1 MKRLFILFALISLCA
16 LGAWA
21 QPSGQITAVQAAD
34 ALTNAQ
40 ASRHPPV
47 DFVATVTNYR
57 SYEHNLFVQDG
68 DAGIYVHLTGM
79 YNLVP
84 GDRVR
89 VRGTMHDSFRPY
101 VDEDSIAILGRVALP
116 NPQHPTFAQM
126 IHAETDCSLVT
137 VHALIQSAD
146 LVLNT
151 QAPVLNTELNILL
164 QGGQAKVT
172 IDNDDAARL
181 QGLLDAQVEITGV
194 QSGIFDNKM
203 QQTGILLHVSSLDQV
218 KILTTAKVDPWSIAI
233 TPMDQILIGYHL
245 QDNSDRER
253 VHGTVT
259 YDQPG
264 VALVLQD
271 GAKSI
276 WITSDSAT
284 PLHLGYMADA
294 IGFPA
299 VENGF
304 LTLTHGEVHET
315 ATLAPVTPTL
325 FTWSQLAHGGNDG
338 HSHVFDLVSVEGQV
352 VTEVRQATQD
362 EYVLDSDGHLLSA
375 LIRHPGS
382 ASKAPLEPMYQI
394 PVGTRIRVTGI
405 CLLTDANPF
414 NGEVPFN
421 ILMRNVGD
429 IKVVA
434 LPSWL
439 NVRNLILLVGLLF
452 AVVIAIAI
460 RSWAMER
467 TMRQKAAA
475 LAYIEQ
481 RRSRILEDINN
492 SRPLGEIIEN
502 ITQVASFRLHGAACW
517 CKISNA
523 PSLGK
528 RPASITRQRIIQQDI
543 PGRSGAVLGTIFAA
557 INRLNKPSAEESGAL
572 ALGAGLAS
580 LAIETSYLY
589 SDLVHRSEF
598 DLLTDVP
605 NRFSME
611 KHLNT
616 MIEGARLAAGIVG
629 FIFIDLDEFK
639 QVNDQYGHQVGD
651 LFLQEAARR
660 MQRQLRPGDILARL
674 GGDEFA
680 AVVSTA
686 HNRPDV
692 QEIALRLERC
702 FDEPFAVGGRA
713 LHGSASIGF
722 AIYPEDAPSADSLL
736 SAADAAMYAVKQSRQ
751 SPDPDVTPIAAA
763 LVLATP
769 HLASKIFA

>member
-1 MKRLFILFALISLCA
+1 MVAFFAALSLCA
-16 LGAWA
+16 FSAQA
-21 QPSGQITAVQAAD
+21 QPPRPITSLQVAD
-34 ALTNAQ
+34 NLTNAE
-40 ASRHPPV
+40 ASRHAPV
-47 DFVATVTNYR
+47 DFEATVTNYR
-57 SYEHNLFVQDG
+57 AYERNLFVQDG
-68 DAGIYVHLTGM
+68 DAGLYVHLTGQ
-79 YNLVP
+79 YNLIP

-89 VRGTMHDSFRPY
+89 VRGTMRDSFRPY
-101 VDEDSIAILGRVALP
+101 VEDANIVILGHVALP
-116 NPQHPTFAQM
+116 KALHPTFAQM

-137 VHALIQSAD
+137 VRGVIQSAD
-146 LVLNT
+146 LVLNS
-151 QAPVLNTELNILL
+151 QAPILNTELNILL
-164 QGGQAKVT
+164 DGGNAKVT
-172 IDNDDAARL
+172 IDSDDPAPL
-181 QGLLDAQVEITGV
+181 QGLLDAEVEITGV

-203 QQTGILLHVSSLDQV
+203 QQTGILIHVSSLDQV
-218 KILTTAKVDPWSIAI
+218 KILKTAKVDPWSIAI
-233 TPMDQILIGYHL
+233 TPMDEILIGYHV

-271 GAKSI
+271 GAKST
-276 WITSDSAT
+276 WITSDNSA

-304 LTLTHGEVHET
+304 LTLTHGEVRET
-315 ATLAPVTPTL
+315 AALAPVTPLL

-338 HSHVFDLVSVEGQV
+338 RSHVFDLVSVEGQV

-362 EYVLDSDGHLLSA
+362 EYVLNSDGHLLSA
-375 LIRHPGS
+375 IIRHPGS
-382 ASKAPLEPMYQI
+382 ASKAPLAPMYEI
-394 PVGTRIRVTGI
+394 PVGTKIRVTGI

-421 ILMRNVGD
+421 ILMRNVDD

-439 NVRNLILLVGLLF
+439 DVRHLISLVGLLL

-475 LAYIEQ
+475 LAYVEQ

-492 SRPLGEIIEN
+492 SRLLSEIIEN

-517 CKISNA
+517 CKIANA
-523 PSLGK
+523 PSLGR
-528 RPASITRQRIIQQDI
+528 RPASITSQRIIQRDI

-557 INRLNKPSAEESGAL
+557 INRLNQPGAEEPEAL
-572 ALGAGLAS
+572 ALGASLAS
-580 LAIETSYLY
+580 LAIETSRLY
-589 SDLVHRSEF
+589 SDLVRRSEF

-611 KHLNT
+611 KHLKAV
-616 MIEGARLAAGIVG
+616 IEDARLSAGIVG

-651 LFLQEAARR
+651 LYLQEAARR
-660 MQRQLRPGDILARL
+660 MQRQLRPGDTLARL

-680 AVVSTA
+680 AVISTA
-686 HNRPDV
+686 KNRSDV
-692 QEIALRLERC
+692 REIAHRLEHS
-702 FDEPFAVGGRA
+702 FEEPFAVGGHV
-713 LHGSASIGF
+713 LHGSASVGF
-722 AIYPEDAPSADSLL
+722 ALYPEDAPSADSLL
-736 SAADAAMYAVKQSRQ
+736 SAADAAMYADKQSRK
-751 SPDPDVTPIAAA
+751 SPDPESAAA
-763 LVLATP
+763 AEDLAP
-769 HLASKIFA
+769 GICA

>member
-1 MKRLFILFALISLCA
+1 MKRMVHIFAVLSMCA
-16 LGAWA
+16 MRAWA
-21 QPSGQITAVQAAD
+21 QPSGQITTLQAAH

-40 ASRHPPV
+40 ASLHMPV
-47 DFVATVTNYR
+47 DFEATVTSYR
-57 SYEHNLFVQDG
+57 TYEHNLFVQDG
-68 DAGIYVHLTGM
+68 DEAIYVHITGL
-79 YNLVP
+79 YKLVP

-89 VRGTMHDSFRPY
+89 VRGTMRDSFRPF
-101 VDEDSIAILGRVALP
+101 VEGANVAILGHAALP
-116 NPQHPTFAQM
+116 KALHPTFAQM
-126 IHAETDCSLVT
+126 IHAETDCRLIT
-137 VHALIQSAD
+137 VRAVIQSAD
-146 LVLNT
+146 LMLSSLLPIST
-151 QAPVLNTELNILL
+151 TELNILVE
-164 QGGQAKVT
+164 GGHAHVT
-172 IDNDDAARL
+172 IDGDDPARL
-181 QGLLDAQVEITGV
+181 KGLLDAQVEITGV

-218 KILTTAKVDPWSIAI
+218 KILKTAKVDPWSIAI
-233 TPMDQILIGYHL
+233 TPMDQILIGYQV

-259 YDQPG
+259 YDQPS
-264 VALVLQD
+264 VALVLQN

-276 WITSDSAT
+276 WITSDSSV
-284 PLHLGYMADA
+284 PLHVGHMADA

-315 ATLAPVTPTL
+315 AALAPVIPSL

-375 LIRHPGS
+375 IIRHPGS
-382 ASKAPLEPMYQI
+382 ASKAPLAPMYQI
-394 PVGTRIRVTGI
+394 PVGTHIRVTGI

-414 NGEVPFN
+414 NGDVPFN
-421 ILMRNVGD
+421 ILMRNAAD

-434 LPSWL
+434 LPPWL
-439 NVRNLILLVGLLF
+439 NVRNLILLVGLLL

-467 TMRQKAAA
+467 NMRQKAAA
-475 LAYIEQ
+475 LAYVEQ

-492 SRPLGEIIEN
+492 SCPLGEIIEN

-517 CKISNA
+517 CKIANV

-557 INRLNKPSAEESGAL
+557 INRLNKPRAEESEAL

-580 LAIETSYLY
+580 LAVETSRLY
-589 SDLVHRSEF
+589 SDLVRRSEF

-611 KHLNT
+611 KHLDA
-616 MIEGARLAAGIVG
+616 MIEDARQSAGIVG

-660 MQRQLRPGDILARL
+660 MQRQLRPGDALARL

-680 AVVSTA
+680 AIVSTA
-686 HNRPDV
+686 NNRPDV
-692 QEIALRLERC
+692 LEIALRLERC
-702 FDEPFAVGGRA
+702 FDEPFAVDGHV
-713 LHGSASIGF
+713 LHGSASVGF

-751 SPDPDVTPIAAA
+751 SPKPERDPESIVAAQD
-763 LVLATP
+763 
-769 HLASKIFA
+769 LASKICA

>member
-1 MKRLFILFALISLCA
+1 VLNS
-16 LGAWA
+16 
-21 QPSGQITAVQAAD
+21 QA
-34 ALTNAQ
+34 
-40 ASRHPPV
+40 P
-47 DFVATVTNYR
+47 
-57 SYEHNLFVQDG
+57 
-68 DAGIYVHLTGM
+68 I
-79 YNLVP
+79 
-84 GDRVR
+84 
-89 VRGTMHDSFRPY
+89 
-101 VDEDSIAILGRVALP
+101 
-116 NPQHPTFAQM
+116 
-126 IHAETDCSLVT
+126 
-137 VHALIQSAD
+137 
-146 LVLNT
+146 LNT
-151 QAPVLNTELNILL
+151 QLNLL
-164 QGGQAKVT
+164 VDGGHVKVT
-172 IDNDDAARL
+172 IDSDDPASL
-181 QGLLDAQVEITGV
+181 QGLLDAQAEITGV

-218 KILTTAKVDPWSIAI
+218 KILKTAKVDPWSIAI
-233 TPMDQILIGYHL
+233 TPMDEILIGYKV

-253 VHGTVT
+253 VHGTIT

-294 IGFPA
+294 IGFPD

-315 ATLAPVTPTL
+315 PDLAPVIPTL
-325 FTWSQLAHGGNDG
+325 FTWSQLSQGGNDG

-362 EYVLDSDGHLLSA
+362 EYVLDSNGHLLTA
-375 LIRHPGS
+375 IIGHPGS
-382 ASKAPLEPMYQI
+382 ASKSPLAPMYQI
-394 PVGTRIRVTGI
+394 PVGTQIRVTGI

-421 ILMRNVGD
+421 ILMRNVDD
-429 IKVVA
+429 IKIVA

-439 NVRNLILLVGLLF
+439 DVRNLILLVGLLL
-452 AVVIAIAI
+452 AVVISIAI
-460 RSWAMER
+460 RSWAIER

-475 LAYIEQ
+475 QAYVEQ

-492 SRPLGEIIEN
+492 SRPLSEIIEN

-517 CKISNA
+517 CKIANA

-528 RPASITRQRIIQQDI
+528 RPASITTQRIIQQDI

-557 INRLNKPSAEESGAL
+557 INRLNKPRAEETVAL

-580 LAIETSYLY
+580 LAIETSSLY

-611 KHLNT
+611 KHLNA
-616 MIEGARLAAGIVG
+616 MIENARLSAGIVG

-639 QVNDQYGHQVGD
+639 QVNDQFGHQVGD

-660 MQRQLRPGDILARL
+660 MQRQLRPGDVLARL

-686 HNRPDV
+686 QNRPDV
-692 QEIALRLERC
+692 LEIALRLERC
-702 FDEPFAVGGRA
+702 FDEPFAVGGHMLR
-713 LHGSASIGF
+713 GSASVGF
-722 AIYPEDAPSADSLL
+722 AIYPEDAPSADNLL
-736 SAADAAMYAVKQSRQ
+736 SAADAAMYTVKQSRN
-751 SPDPDVTPIAAA
+751 SPDLESAVAAQD
-763 LVLATP
+763 
-769 HLASKIFA
+769 LASKIFA

>member
-1 MKRLFILFALISLCA
+1 MKRMVHIFAVLSVCA
-16 LGAWA
+16 LHAWA
-21 QPSGQITAVQAAD
+21 QPSGQITSLQVAD
-34 ALTNAQ
+34 NLTNAQ
-40 ASRHPPV
+40 ASQHMPV
-47 DFVATVTNYR
+47 DFEGTVTNYR
-57 SYEHNLFVQDG
+57 AYEHNLFVQDG
-68 DAGIYVHLTGM
+68 VAGIYVHLTGL

-89 VRGTMHDSFRPY
+89 VRGTMHESFRPY
-101 VDEDSIAILGRVALP
+101 VEGANIAILGHVVLPKAL
-116 NPQHPTFAQM
+116 HPTFAQM

-137 VHALIQSAD
+137 VRAVIQSAD
-146 LVLNT
+146 LVLNS
-151 QAPVLNTELNILL
+151 QAPVWNTELNVLL
-164 QGGQAKVT
+164 QGGHARVT
-172 IDNDDAARL
+172 IESDDPARL
-181 QGLLDAQVEITGV
+181 KGLLDAQVEITGV

-218 KILTTAKVDPWSIAI
+218 KILKAAKVDPWSIAI
-233 TPMDQILIGYHL
+233 TPMDEILIGYHV

-264 VALVLQD
+264 VAMVLQN

-276 WITSDSAT
+276 WITSDSSA
-284 PLHLGYMADA
+284 PLHLDYIADV

-304 LTLTHGEVHET
+304 LNLTHGEVHET
-315 ATLAPVTPTL
+315 TTLAPVTPSL

-375 LIRHPGS
+375 IIRHPGS
-382 ASKAPLEPMYQI
+382 ASKAPLAPMYHI
-394 PVGTRIRVTGI
+394 PVGTHIRVTGI

-421 ILMRNVGD
+421 ILMRNADD

-439 NVRNLILLVGLLF
+439 DVRHLMLLVGLLLG
-452 AVVIAIAI
+452 VVIAIGA
-460 RSWAMER
+460 RSWALER
-467 TMRQKAAA
+467 RARQKAAT

-492 SRPLGEIIEN
+492 SRLLSEIIDN

-517 CKISNA
+517 CKIANA
-523 PSLGK
+523 PSLGR
-528 RPASITRQRIIQQDI
+528 RPASITSQRIIQQDI

-557 INRLNKPSAEESGAL
+557 IHRLNKPGAEESAAL

-580 LAIETSYLY
+580 LAIETSRLY
-589 SDLVHRSEF
+589 SDLVRRSEF

-611 KHLNT
+611 KHLNA
-616 MIEGARLAAGIVG
+616 MIEGARQSAGIVG

-686 HNRPDV
+686 HSRPDV
-692 QEIALRLERC
+692 LEIALRLERC
-702 FDEPFAVGGRA
+702 FDEPFAVGGHV
-713 LHGSASIGF
+713 LHGSASVGF
-722 AIYPEDAPSADSLL
+722 AVYPEDAPSADSLL
-736 SAADAAMYAVKQSRQ
+736 RAADAAMYAVKQSRQ
-751 SPDPDVTPIAAA
+751 SRNPESAAA
-763 LVLATP
+763 AQDLAP
-769 HLASKIFA
+769 GICA

>member
-1 MKRLFILFALISLCA
+1 MKRMVHIFAVLSVCA
-16 LGAWA
+16 LHAWA
-21 QPSGQITAVQAAD
+21 QPSGQITTLQAAD
-34 ALTNAQ
+34 NLTNAQ
-40 ASRHPPV
+40 ASRRTPV
-47 DFVATVTNYR
+47 DFEATVTNYR
-57 SYEHNLFVQDG
+57 SYERNLFVQDG
-68 DAGIYVHLTGM
+68 TAGIYVHLAGM
-79 YNLVP
+79 YNLLP

-89 VRGTMHDSFRPY
+89 VRGTMRDSFRPY
-101 VDEDSIAILGRVALP
+101 VEDANVAILGHGALP
-116 NPQHPTFAQM
+116 KPLHPTFAQM

-137 VHALIQSAD
+137 VSAVIQSAD

-151 QAPVLNTELNILL
+151 QGPILNTDLNILVD
-164 QGGQAKVT
+164 GGDAKVT
-172 IDNDDAARL
+172 IDSTDPARL

-203 QQTGILLHVSSLDQV
+203 QQTGILIHVSSLDQV
-218 KILTTAKVDPWSIAI
+218 KILKSAKVDPWSIAI
-233 TPMDQILIGYHL
+233 TPMDEILIGYRV
-245 QDNSDRER
+245 QDNSERER

-264 VALVLQD
+264 VALVLQN
-271 GAKSI
+271 GAKST
-276 WITSDSAT
+276 WITSDDSA

-304 LTLTHGEVHET
+304 LTLTHGEVRET
-315 ATLAPVTPTL
+315 GALAPVTPSL

-375 LIRHPGS
+375 IIRHPGS
-382 ASKAPLEPMYQI
+382 ASKAPLAPMYEI
-394 PVGTRIRVTGI
+394 PVGTHIRVTGI

-421 ILMRNVGD
+421 ILMRNVDD

-439 NVRNLILLVGLLF
+439 NVRNLILLVGLLL
-452 AVVIAIAI
+452 AVVITIAI

-475 LAYIEQ
+475 LAYVEQ

-492 SRPLGEIIEN
+492 SRLLSEIIEN

-517 CKISNA
+517 CKIANS
-523 PSLGK
+523 PSLGR
-528 RPASITRQRIIQQDI
+528 RPASITSQRIIQQDI
-543 PGRSGAVLGTIFAA
+543 PGRSGAILGTIFAA
-557 INRLNKPSAEESGAL
+557 INRLNKPRAEESAAL

-580 LAIETSYLY
+580 LAIETSRLY
-589 SDLVHRSEF
+589 SDLVRRSEF

-611 KHLNT
+611 KHLDA
-616 MIEGARLAAGIVG
+616 MIEGARQSAGIVG

-639 QVNDQYGHQVGD
+639 QVNDQHGHQVGD

-692 QEIALRLERC
+692 LEIALRLERC
-702 FDEPFAVGGRA
+702 FDEPFAVGEHV
-713 LHGSASIGF
+713 LPGSASVGF

-751 SPDPDVTPIAAA
+751 SPHPDLDPESAAA
-763 LVLATP
+763 AHDLVPGICA
-769 HLASKIFA
+769 

>member
-1 MKRLFILFALISLCA
+1 MKRLFVLFALISPCA
-16 LGAWA
+16 LVAWG
-21 QPSGQITAVQAAD
+21 QPSGEITTVQVAD
-34 ALTNAQ
+34 NLSNAE
-40 ASRHPPV
+40 ASRHTPV
-47 DFVATVTNYR
+47 DFDATVTNYR
-57 SYEHNLFVQDG
+57 SYERNLFVQDG
-68 DAGIYVHLTGM
+68 DAGIYVHVTAM

-89 VRGTMHDSFRPY
+89 VRGTMRESFRPY
-101 VDEDSIAILGRVALP
+101 VEDANVAILGHVALP
-116 NPQHPTFAQM
+116 KALHPTFAQM

-137 VHALIQSAD
+137 VSGLIQSAD
-146 LVLNT
+146 LVLNS
-151 QAPVLNTELNILL
+151 QAPILNTQLNLL
-164 QGGQAKVT
+164 VDGGHVKVT
-172 IDNDDAARL
+172 IDSDDPASL
-181 QGLLDAQVEITGV
+181 QGLLDAQAEITGV

-218 KILTTAKVDPWSIAI
+218 KILKTAKVDPWSIAI
-233 TPMDQILIGYHL
+233 TPMDEILIGYKV

-253 VHGTVT
+253 VHGTIT

-294 IGFPA
+294 IGFPD

-315 ATLAPVTPTL
+315 PDLAPVIPTL
-325 FTWSQLAHGGNDG
+325 FTWSQLSQGGNDG

-362 EYVLDSDGHLLSA
+362 EYVLDSNGHLLTA
-375 LIRHPGS
+375 IIGHPGS
-382 ASKAPLEPMYQI
+382 ASKSPLAPMYQI
-394 PVGTRIRVTGI
+394 PVGTQIRVTGI

-421 ILMRNVGD
+421 ILMRNVDD
-429 IKVVA
+429 IKIVA

-439 NVRNLILLVGLLF
+439 DVRNLILLVGLLL
-452 AVVIAIAI
+452 AVVISIAI
-460 RSWAMER
+460 RSWAIER

-475 LAYIEQ
+475 QAYVEQ

-492 SRPLGEIIEN
+492 SRPLSEIIEN

-517 CKISNA
+517 CKIANA

-528 RPASITRQRIIQQDI
+528 RPASITTQRIIQQDI

-557 INRLNKPSAEESGAL
+557 INRLNKPRAEETVAL

-580 LAIETSYLY
+580 LAIETSSLY

-611 KHLNT
+611 KHLNA
-616 MIEGARLAAGIVG
+616 MIENARLSAGIVG

-639 QVNDQYGHQVGD
+639 QVNDQFGHQVGD

-660 MQRQLRPGDILARL
+660 MQRQLRPGDVLARL

-686 HNRPDV
+686 QNRPDV
-692 QEIALRLERC
+692 LEIALRLERC
-702 FDEPFAVGGRA
+702 FDEPFAVGGHMLR
-713 LHGSASIGF
+713 GSASVGF
-722 AIYPEDAPSADSLL
+722 AIYPEDAPSADNLL
-736 SAADAAMYAVKQSRQ
+736 SAADAAMYTVKQSRN
-751 SPDPDVTPIAAA
+751 SPDLESAVAAQD
-763 LVLATP
+763 
-769 HLASKIFA
+769 LASKIFA

>member
-1 MKRLFILFALISLCA
+1 MKRSIILFALISSCA

-21 QPSGQITAVQAAD
+21 QPSGQITSLQVAD
-34 ALTNAQ
+34 NLTNAQ
-40 ASRHPPV
+40 ASRHTPV
-47 DFVATVTNYR
+47 DFEGTVTNYR
-57 SYEHNLFVQDG
+57 SYERNLFVQDG

-79 YNLVP
+79 YDLIP

-89 VRGTMHDSFRPY
+89 VRGTMRDSFRPY
-101 VDEDSIAILGRVALP
+101 VEDATVAIVGHVALP
-116 NPQHPTFAQM
+116 SALHPTFAQM
-126 IHAETDCSLVT
+126 MHADSDCSLVT
-137 VHALIQSAD
+137 VRAVIQSAD
-146 LVLNT
+146 LVPNS
-151 QAPVLNTELNILL
+151 QAPVLNTELNILME
-164 QGGQAKVT
+164 GGHAKVT
-172 IDNDDAARL
+172 IDSSDPARL
-181 QGLLDAQVEITGV
+181 KELLDAQVEITGV

-218 KILTTAKVDPWSIAI
+218 KILKTAKVDPWSIAT
-233 TPMDQILIGYHL
+233 TPMDLILIGYQI
-245 QDNSDRER
+245 QDNSYRER
-253 VHGTVT
+253 VHGTIT

-276 WITSDSAT
+276 WITSRSWT
-284 PLHLGYMADA
+284 PLQVGYVADA

-315 ATLAPVTPTL
+315 ATLAPVTPAL

-375 LIRHPGS
+375 IIRHPGS
-382 ASKAPLEPMYQI
+382 ASTAPLAPMHHI
-394 PVGTRIRVTGI
+394 AVGTHIRVTGI

-421 ILMRNVGD
+421 ILMRNVDD
-429 IKVVA
+429 ITVVA

-452 AVVIAIAI
+452 AVVIIIAI
-460 RSWAMER
+460 RSWSMER
-467 TMRQKAAA
+467 NMRQKAAA
-475 LAYIEQ
+475 LAYVEQ

-492 SRPLGEIIEN
+492 SRPLSEIIEN

-517 CKISNA
+517 CKIANA
-523 PSLGK
+523 QSLGR
-528 RPASITRQRIIQQDI
+528 RPASITTQRIIQQDI
-543 PGRSGAVLGTIFAA
+543 PGRSGVILGTIFAA
-557 INRLNKPSAEESGAL
+557 INRLNKPRAEESAAL
-572 ALGAGLAS
+572 ALGASLAT
-580 LAIETSYLY
+580 LAIETSSLY

-598 DLLTDVP
+598 DLLTDIP

-611 KHLNT
+611 KHLDA
-616 MIEGARLAAGIVG
+616 MIEDARLSAGIVG

-660 MQRQLRPGDILARL
+660 MQRQLRPGDALARL

-686 HNRPDV
+686 RNRPDLL
-692 QEIALRLERC
+692 EIALRLERC
-702 FDEPFAVGGRA
+702 FDEPFAVGGHV
-713 LHGSASIGF
+713 LHGSASVGL

-751 SPDPDVTPIAAA
+751 SPDPELAAA
-763 LVLATP
+763 AQELT
-769 HLASKIFA
+769 SKICA

>member
-1 MKRLFILFALISLCA
+1 MKRLFILFALISPCA
-16 LGAWA
+16 LYAWA
-21 QPSGQITAVQAAD
+21 QPPGQITTLQVAD
-34 ALTNAQ
+34 TLTNAQ
-40 ASRHPPV
+40 ASLHTPV
-47 DFVATVTNYR
+47 DFEATVTNYR
-57 SYEHNLFVQDG
+57 AYERNLFVQDG
-68 DAGIYVHLTGM
+68 DAGIYVHLTSM
-79 YNLVP
+79 YNLAP

-89 VRGTMHDSFRPY
+89 VRGTMRDSFRPY
-101 VDEDSIAILGRVALP
+101 VEDANIVIVGHGALP
-116 NPQHPTFAQM
+116 KAQRPTFAQM

-137 VHALIQSAD
+137 VRALIQSAD
-146 LVLNT
+146 LVLNS
-151 QAPVLNTELNILL
+151 QAPILNTQLNILVD
-164 QGGQAKVT
+164 GGHAKVT
-172 IDNDDAARL
+172 IDSDDPARL
-181 QGLLDAQVEITGV
+181 KGLLDAQAEITGV

-218 KILTTAKVDPWSIAI
+218 KILKTAKVDPWSIAI
-233 TPMDQILIGYHL
+233 TPMDQILRGYQV
-245 QDNSDRER
+245 QDNSDRQR
-253 VHGTVT
+253 VHGTIT

-264 VALVLQD
+264 VALVLQN

-276 WITSDSAT
+276 WITSDSSA

-315 ATLAPVTPTL
+315 AILTPVTPSL

-338 HSHVFDLVSVEGQV
+338 HSHIFDLVSVEGQV

-375 LIRHPGS
+375 IIRHPGS
-382 ASKAPLEPMYQI
+382 ASTAPLAPMYHI
-394 PVGTRIRVTGI
+394 PVGTHIRVTGI

-421 ILMRNVGD
+421 ILMRNVDD

-439 NVRNLILLVGLLF
+439 NVRHLILLVGLLF
-452 AVVIAIAI
+452 AVVITIAI
-460 RSWAMER
+460 RSWSMER

-475 LAYIEQ
+475 LAYVEQ

-517 CKISNA
+517 CKIANA

-528 RPASITRQRIIQQDI
+528 RPASITTQRIIQQDI
-543 PGRSGAVLGTIFAA
+543 PGRSGAALGTIFAA
-557 INRLNKPSAEESGAL
+557 VNRLNKPRAEESVAL

-580 LAIETSYLY
+580 LAIETSRLY
-589 SDLVHRSEF
+589 SDLVRRSEF

-611 KHLNT
+611 KHLDA
-616 MIEGARLAAGIVG
+616 MIEDARLSAGIVG

-660 MQRQLRPGDILARL
+660 MQRQLRPGDALARL

-692 QEIALRLERC
+692 LEIALRLERC
-702 FDEPFAVGGRA
+702 FDEPFAVGGHV
-713 LHGSASIGF
+713 LHGSASVGF

-751 SPDPDVTPIAAA
+751 SPDLELAAA
-763 LVLATP
+763 AP
-769 HLASKIFA
+769 DLASKICA

>member
-1 MKRLFILFALISLCA
+1 MKRLFIIFALIAPWA
-16 LGAWA
+16 LHAQA
-21 QPSGQITAVQAAD
+21 QPSGQITTIQVAD
-34 ALTNAQ
+34 NLTNAQ
-40 ASRHPPV
+40 ASRHTPV
-47 DFVATVTNYR
+47 DFEATVTNYR
-57 SYEHNLFVQDG
+57 SYERNLFVQDG
-68 DAGIYVHLTGM
+68 DAGIYVHLIGM
-79 YNLVP
+79 YHVFP

-89 VRGTMHDSFRPY
+89 VSGTMHDSFRPY
-101 VDEDSIAILGRVALP
+101 VEDASVAIVGNGALP
-116 NPQHPTFAQM
+116 KALHPTFAQM

-137 VHALIQSAD
+137 VRAMIQSAD
-146 LVLNT
+146 LVLNSA
-151 QAPVLNTELNILL
+151 APILNTELNILL
-164 QGGQAKVT
+164 DGGDARVT
-172 IDNDDAARL
+172 IDSDDPARL
-181 QGLLDAQVEITGV
+181 HGLLDAEVEITGV

-218 KILTTAKVDPWSIAI
+218 KILKTAKVDPWSIAMM
-233 TPMDQILIGYHL
+233 PMDEILKGYQV

-253 VHGTVT
+253 VRGTVT

-264 VALVLQD
+264 VALVLQN

-276 WITSDSAT
+276 WITSDSSV

-315 ATLAPVTPTL
+315 AVPAPVTPAL
-325 FTWSQLAHGGNDG
+325 FTWNQLAHGGNDG

-375 LIRHPGS
+375 IIRHPGS
-382 ASKAPLEPMYQI
+382 VSKAPLAPMYHI
-394 PVGTRIRVTGI
+394 AVGTHIRVTGI

-414 NGEVPFN
+414 NGDVPFN
-421 ILMRNVGD
+421 ILMRNVDD
-429 IKVVA
+429 IKVVS

-460 RSWAMER
+460 RSWAIER

-475 LAYIEQ
+475 LAYVEQ

-502 ITQVASFRLHGAACW
+502 ITQVASFRLHGTACW
-517 CKISNA
+517 CKIANA

-557 INRLNKPSAEESGAL
+557 INRLNKPGAEESAAL

-580 LAIETSYLY
+580 LAIETSFLY

-611 KHLNT
+611 KHLAA
-616 MIEGARLAAGIVG
+616 MIEGARLSAGIVG

-660 MQRQLRPGDILARL
+660 MQRQLRPGDTLARL

-680 AVVSTA
+680 AVVCTA

-692 QEIALRLERC
+692 LEIALRLERC
-702 FDEPFAVGGRA
+702 FGEPFAVGGHV
-713 LHGSASIGF
+713 LHGSASVGF
-722 AIYPEDAPSADSLL
+722 AIYPEDAPSADNLL
-736 SAADAAMYAVKQSRQ
+736 SAADAAMYAVKQFRQ
-751 SPDPDVTPIAAA
+751 SPAADLDPELAVAAQD
-763 LVLATP
+763 
-769 HLASKIFA
+769 LASKICA

>member
-1 MKRLFILFALISLCA
+1 MKRLLILFALISPCA
-16 LGAWA
+16 LAAWA
-21 QPSGQITAVQAAD
+21 QTSGQITTVQVAD
-34 ALTNAQ
+34 TLNNAQ
-40 ASRHPPV
+40 ASRHAPV
-47 DFVATVTNYR
+47 DFEATVTNYR
-57 SYEHNLFVQDG
+57 NYEHNLFVQDG
-68 DAGIYVHLTGM
+68 DAGIYVHVTGL
-79 YNLVP
+79 YQLFP

-89 VRGTMHDSFRPY
+89 VTGTMRESFRPY
-101 VDEDSIAILGRVALP
+101 VEGADIAIEGHSGLPKAL
-116 NPQHPTFAQM
+116 HPTFAQM

-137 VHALIQSAD
+137 VRAVIQSAD
-146 LVLNT
+146 LVPNL
-151 QAPVLNTELNILL
+151 QAPIFNTELNVLL
-164 QGGQAKVT
+164 EGGRARVT
-172 IDNDDAARL
+172 IDSDDPARL
-181 QGLLDAQVEITGV
+181 KGLLDAYVEITGV

-203 QQTGILLHVSSLDQV
+203 QQTGILLHVSSIDQV
-218 KILTTAKVDPWSIAI
+218 KILKSAKVDPWSIAI

-253 VHGTVT
+253 VHGTIT

-276 WITSDSAT
+276 WITSDSSS
-284 PLHLGYMADA
+284 PLHLGYIADA

-304 LTLTHGEVHET
+304 LNLNHGEVHET
-315 ATLAPVTPTL
+315 AILAPVTPLL

-338 HSHVFDLVSVEGQV
+338 HSRVFDLVSVEGQV

-375 LIRHPGS
+375 IIRHPGS
-382 ASKAPLEPMYQI
+382 ASTVPLAPMYQI
-394 PVGTRIRVTGI
+394 PVGTHIRVTGI

-421 ILMRNVGD
+421 ILMRNVDD
-429 IKVVA
+429 IKVMA

-439 NVRNLILLVGLLF
+439 NVRNLILLVGLLL

-467 TMRQKAAA
+467 TMRRKAAT
-475 LAYIEQ
+475 LAYVEQ

-492 SRPLGEIIEN
+492 SRPLIEIIEN

-517 CKISNA
+517 CKITNA

-528 RPASITRQRIIQQDI
+528 RPTSITTQRIIQQDI

-557 INRLNKPSAEESGAL
+557 IHRLNKPHAEESAAL

-580 LAIETSYLY
+580 LAIETSRLY
-589 SDLVHRSEF
+589 SDLVRRSEF

-611 KHLNT
+611 KHLNE
-616 MIEGARLAAGIVG
+616 MIEGARQCAGIVG

-639 QVNDQYGHQVGD
+639 QVNDQYGHQMGD
-651 LFLQEAARR
+651 LYLQEVARR
-660 MQRQLRPGDILARL
+660 MQRQLRPGDTLARL

-680 AVVSTA
+680 AVISTA
-686 HNRPDV
+686 KNRSDV
-692 QEIALRLERC
+692 REIALRLEHC
-702 FDEPFAVGGRA
+702 FDEPIAVGGRL
-713 LHGSASIGF
+713 LHGSASVGF
-722 AIYPEDAPSADSLL
+722 ALYPEDAPSADSLL
-736 SAADAAMYAVKQSRQ
+736 RAADAAMYAGKQSRK
-751 SPDPDVTPIAAA
+751 SPNPESTAAA
-763 LVLATP
+763 QD
-769 HLASKIFA
+769 LASKICA

>member
-1 MKRLFILFALISLCA
+1 MTRMVAFFAVFSLCA
-16 LGAWA
+16 FSAQA
-21 QPSGQITAVQAAD
+21 QPSGEITTLHVAD
-34 ALTNAQ
+34 TLTNAQ
-40 ASRHPPV
+40 ASRHMPV
-47 DFVATVTNYR
+47 DFEATVTSYR
-57 SYEHNLFVQDG
+57 NYEHNLFVEDG
-68 DAGIYVHLTGM
+68 DAAIYVHLAGL

-89 VRGTMHDSFRPY
+89 VRGTMRESFRPF
-101 VDEDSIAILGRVALP
+101 VEGANIAVLGHGALP
-116 NPQHPTFAQM
+116 KALYPTFAQM
-126 IHAETDCSLVT
+126 MHAGTDCRLIT
-137 VHALIQSAD
+137 VRAMIQSAD
-146 LVLNT
+146 LVLSSLV
-151 QAPVLNTELNILL
+151 PISTELNILL
-164 QGGQAKVT
+164 QGGHARVT
-172 IDNDDAARL
+172 IDSDDPARL

-194 QSGIFDNKM
+194 QSGVFDNKM

-218 KILTTAKVDPWSIAI
+218 KILKTAKVDPWSIAI
-233 TPMDQILIGYHL
+233 MPMDEILKGYQV

-264 VALVLQD
+264 VALVLQN

-276 WITSDSAT
+276 WITSDNST
-284 PLHLGYMADA
+284 PLQLGYMADA

-304 LTLTHGEVHET
+304 LTLTHGEFHQT
-315 ATLAPVTPTL
+315 AALAPVTPSL
-325 FTWSQLAHGGNDG
+325 FTWSQLAQGGNDG

-362 EYVLDSDGHLLSA
+362 EYVLISDGHLLSA
-375 LIRHPGS
+375 IIRHPGS
-382 ASKAPLEPMYQI
+382 ASKAPLAPMYQI
-394 PVGTRIRVTGI
+394 PVGTHIRVTGI

-414 NGEVPFN
+414 NGDVPFN
-421 ILMRNVGD
+421 ILMRNVAD
-429 IKVVA
+429 IKVVS

-439 NVRNLILLVGLLF
+439 NVRNLILLVGLLL

-467 TMRQKAAA
+467 NMRQKSAA
-475 LAYIEQ
+475 LAYVEQ

-517 CKISNA
+517 CKIANA

-528 RPASITRQRIIQQDI
+528 RPASITTQRIIQQDI

-557 INRLNKPSAEESGAL
+557 IHRLNKPRAEESAAL
-572 ALGAGLAS
+572 ALGASLAS
-580 LAIETSYLY
+580 LAIETSHLY
-589 SDLVHRSEF
+589 SDLVHHSEF

-611 KHLNT
+611 KQLDA
-616 MIEGARLAAGIVG
+616 MIEAARQSAGIVG

-639 QVNDQYGHQVGD
+639 RVNDQYGHQVGD

-692 QEIALRLERC
+692 LEIALRLERC
-702 FDEPFAVGGRA
+702 FDEPFAVGGHL
-713 LHGSASIGF
+713 LHGSASVGF

-751 SPDPDVTPIAAA
+751 SRNPESAAA
-763 LVLATP
+763 AQDLAP
-769 HLASKIFA
+769 GICA

>member
-1 MKRLFILFALISLCA
+1 
-16 LGAWA
+16 
-21 QPSGQITAVQAAD
+21 
-34 ALTNAQ
+34 
-40 ASRHPPV
+40 
-47 DFVATVTNYR
+47 
-57 SYEHNLFVQDG
+57 
-68 DAGIYVHLTGM
+68 
-79 YNLVP
+79 
-84 GDRVR
+84 
-89 VRGTMHDSFRPY
+89 
-101 VDEDSIAILGRVALP
+101 
-116 NPQHPTFAQM
+116 M

-137 VHALIQSAD
+137 VRAVIQSAD
-146 LVLNT
+146 LVPNL
-151 QAPVLNTELNILL
+151 QAPILNTELNILL
-164 QGGQAKVT
+164 EGGRARVT
-172 IDNDDAARL
+172 IDSNDPARL
-181 QGLLDAQVEITGV
+181 KGLLDAQVEITGV

-218 KILTTAKVDPWSIAI
+218 KILKTARVDPWSIAI
-233 TPMDQILIGYHL
+233 TPMNQILIGYHIH
-245 QDNSDRER
+245 DMSDRER

-271 GAKSI
+271 GLKSI
-276 WITSDSAT
+276 WITSDSSA
-284 PLHLGYMADA
+284 PLHMGYMADA

-315 ATLAPVTPTL
+315 AALAPVTPRL
-325 FTWSQLAHGGNDG
+325 FTWSQLSQGGNDG

-362 EYVLDSDGHLLSA
+362 EYVLDSNSHLLSA
-375 LIRHPGS
+375 IIRHPGS
-382 ASKAPLEPMYQI
+382 ASKAPLAPMYHI
-394 PVGTRIRVTGI
+394 PVGTHIRVTGI

-421 ILMRNVGD
+421 ILMRNVDD

-439 NVRNLILLVGLLF
+439 NVRHLILLVGLLL

-460 RSWAMER
+460 KSWAMER
-467 TMRQKAAA
+467 NMRQKAAS

-517 CKISNA
+517 CKVVNA
-523 PSLGK
+523 PSVGR
-528 RPASITRQRIIQQDI
+528 RPASITRQRLIQQDI

-557 INRLNKPSAEESGAL
+557 INRLNKPRAEESAAL

-580 LAIETSYLY
+580 LAIETSHLY
-589 SDLVHRSEF
+589 SDLVRRSEF

-611 KHLNT
+611 KRLDA
-616 MIEGARLAAGIVG
+616 MIEGARQSAGIVG

-639 QVNDQYGHQVGD
+639 QVNDRYGHQVGD
-651 LFLQEAARR
+651 IYLQEAAQR
-660 MQRQLRPGDILARL
+660 MQRQLRPGDTLARL

-686 HNRPDV
+686 HNRTDV
-692 QEIALRLERC
+692 LKIALRIERC
-702 FDEPFAVGGRA
+702 FDEPFAVGGHE
-713 LHGSASIGF
+713 LHASASVGF
-722 AIYPEDAPSADSLL
+722 AIYPEDAPSATSLL
-736 SAADAAMYAVKQSRQ
+736 SAADSAMYAVKQSRK
-751 SPDPDVTPIAAA
+751 SPNPESAPTALDVIAPA
-763 LVLATP
+763 
-769 HLASKIFA
+769 LASKICA